1 MLQDLSDF
9 LRSMLN
15 FRGINWWTLLSG
27 IGLNFIITTFAS
39 LGGTYLAT
47 NEATAEVYTRFGPLL
62 MVIVLFAVYVLAGF
76 IVAKIADD
84 VPTKH
89 SFLSS
94 LGAVFPLIFA
104 GVIGLNPFLVMLA
117 LIAVAGNL
125 NGGMLAIPR
134 SRRMPPPS

>member
-1 MLQDLSDF
+1 MLHDLADF
-9 LRSMLN
+9 VRSMLN
-15 FRGINWWTLLSG
+15 FQGINWWTLLSG

-47 NEATAEVYTRFGPLL
+47 NEATASFYTRFGPILMLL
-62 MVIVLFAVYVLAGF
+62 ILFASYVLAGF
-76 IVAKIADD
+76 ITAKIADD

-104 GVIGLNPFLVMLA
+104 GVLAFNPFLIMLA
-117 LIAVAGNL
+117 LVAVAGNM
-125 NGGMLAIPR
+125 NGGMLAISR
-134 SRRMPPPS
+134 SRRQPPHS